1 MFSTSTAA
9 VQAELTSPKVGW
21 RAELS
26 TIEEDV
32 SGSVAIVD
40 EDTVRIDDFTYN
52 GGGISVYFY
61 LGSSDTASA
70 FRSGLRIG
78 PQLLGTTFDGSQAPL
93 IIDLPAG
100 ETLEGWQAI
109 SVWCEVAGV
118 SFGSGEFAAPPLSP
132 VISTTMAV
140 STRPTTPCGAMA
152 LGSTYTCTM
161 DYDTWKRPF
170 RKCIRRLGVGRRQRF
185 RNAACRGECPGAWR
199 DGAVSDCDR
208 NPWMGWFGSQW
219 QAASLSAADASPV
232 AKSPRRP
239 VRRCGCGCSLPAAGR
254 RFCRRRFRRWGR
266 CGRP

>member
-1 MFSTSTAA
+1 MRLRFLVAATVVFSASTAA
-9 VQAELTSPKVGW
+9 VQAESTSPKVGW

-61 LGSSDTASA
+61 LGASDTASA

-78 PQLLGTTFDGSQAPL
+78 PQLLGTTFDGSQPPL

-118 SFGSGEFAAPPLSP
+118 SFGSGEFAGVPGDYNSDG
-132 VISTTMAV
+132 AV
-140 STRPTTPCGAMA
+140 DAADYTVWCNT
-152 LGSTYTCTM
+152 LGSTTDLMPTVTTM
-161 DYDTWKRPF
+161 
-170 RKCIRRLGVGRRQRF
+170 RQP
-185 RNAACRGECPGAWR
+185 RN
-199 DGAVSDCDR
+199 D
-208 NPWMGWFGSQW
+208 
-219 QAASLSAADASPV
+219 
-232 AKSPRRP
+232 
-239 VRRCGCGCSLPAAGR
+239 
-254 RFCRRRFRRWGR
+254 
-266 CGRP
+266 